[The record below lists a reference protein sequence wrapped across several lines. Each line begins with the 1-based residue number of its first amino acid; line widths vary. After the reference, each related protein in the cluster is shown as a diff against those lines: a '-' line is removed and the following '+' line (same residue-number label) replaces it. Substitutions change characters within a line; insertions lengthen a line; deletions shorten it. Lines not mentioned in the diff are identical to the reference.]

1 MRVAAFCTALA
12 ASATS
17 VALAAIGI
25 AHSLAVVSI
34 LASADF
40 IDATTIGIPAAATL
54 RTGDMHHDSGPYM
67 RFRNR
72 AMRVRSPVSHR
83 S

>member
-12 ASATS
+12 ATGHV
-17 VALAAIGI
+17 VALAATRHVVAIGN
-25 AHSLAVVSI
+25 ASFLA
-34 LASADF
+34 
-40 IDATTIGIPAAATL
+40 PAPSDTD
-54 RTGDMHHDSGPYM
+54 DMHHNSGPYM

-83 S
+83 